1 MDRIDHLADGV
12 VRRGCGFALLAV
24 FTVMWGLSYDLLLC
38 LKTGAILLALHGSVL
53 AVFAYRAPRL
63 NHRSTELW
71 ALLGKGEDLPP
82 QYPPAQLL
90 EVMRKTYIR
99 YAELS
104 GKLALG
110 LCAGAAIVWLARG

>member
-12 VRRGCGFALLAV
+12 VRRGCGFALLAI

-38 LKTGAILLALHGSVL
+38 LKTGGILTALHGSTL
-53 AVFAYRAPRL
+53 GVFAYRAPRL

-82 QYPPAQLL
+82 HYPPAQLL
-90 EVMRKTYIR
+90 EVMRRTYIR

-110 LCAGAAIVWLARG
+110 MCAGAAIVWLARG

>member
-12 VRRGCGFALLAV
+12 VRRGCGFALLAI

-38 LKTGAILLALHGSVL
+38 LKTGAILVALHGSVL
-53 AVFAYRAPRL
+53 AVFAYRAPRR
-63 NHRSTELW
+63 NHKSTELW
-71 ALLGKGEDLPP
+71 ALLAKGEDLPP
-82 QYPPAQLL
+82 HYPPAQLL

-110 LCAGAAIVWLARG
+110 LCAGATIVWLARG